1 MEPYTPVNGSAG
13 NSAPVGGKKH
23 RKSMKLVTK
32 KRARTILK
40 KLGMKLRGGA
50 EDSKVAVPKADA
62 AAADDVPATGAMGT
76 GATGGKR
83 HRGTKKTHRRG
94 KKSLFGLKY

>member
-13 NSAPVGGKKH
+13 NSAPVGGKKA

-50 EDSKVAVPKADA
+50 DDGKVAVPKVDA
-62 AAADDVPATGAMGT
+62 AAADGVPATGAMG
-76 GATGGKR
+76 GKR
-83 HRGTKKTHRRG
+83 RGTKKTRRAG

>member
-1 MEPYTPVNGSAG
+1 MEAYTPVNGSAG

-62 AAADDVPATGAMGT
+62 AAADDMSTPPAS
-76 GATGGKR
+76 TGGRR

>member
-1 MEPYTPVNGSAG
+1 MEAYTPVNGSAG

-50 EDSKVAVPKADA
+50 EDTKVAVPMADEDA
-62 AAADDVPATGAMGT
+62 AKTDPPAS
-76 GATGGKR
+76 TGGRR
-83 HRGTKKTHRRG
+83 HRGAKKTQRRG
-94 KKSLFGLKY
+94 KRSLFGLKY